1 MSRPAFLEV
10 PTGYLSSI
18 FVSPGTPIYS
28 VWDGQIYVGSYG
40 ANSLGEY
47 WFWWTPTDNIQHP
60 VSMTPPWAAA
70 AVAAPPAKAV
80 CTVPMATAVAAPKAK
95 SSALVAAPKKASA
108 AAPKAKAAVHG
119 KAKAGRPFPKETVQR
134 VIQTVLNKKG

>member
-80 CTVPMATAVAAPKAK
+80 PMVTAVAAPKAK

-119 KAKAGRPFPKETVQR
+119 KAKAGRRFPKETVRQ